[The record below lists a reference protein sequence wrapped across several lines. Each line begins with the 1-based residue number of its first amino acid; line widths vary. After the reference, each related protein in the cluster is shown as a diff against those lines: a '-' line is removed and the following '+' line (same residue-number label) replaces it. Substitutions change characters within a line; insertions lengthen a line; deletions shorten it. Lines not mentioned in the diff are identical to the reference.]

1 MKMKVLILN
10 GNKEKDPEIDELYDS
25 IVNEMSKRDWETNAF
40 ILKEIKIAPCQG
52 CFGCWIQTPGECII
66 KDYEAEIIKMMVQSD
81 LIIHYTPITFG
92 GYSSELKKVI
102 DRSIP
107 VLLPFFTKVKRELHH
122 KHRYENLPSVIVV
135 GILSH
140 PDEEKEKIFK
150 TLVYRNSINMAS
162 PIHEALIHVK
172 GQNPSVFLDGFNKI
186 LTNVEA
192 IQ

>member
-1 MKMKVLILN
+1 MKALILN
-10 GNKEKDPEIDELYDS
+10 GTKEKDPEIDEVYDS
-25 IVNEMSKRDWETNAF
+25 IISEMSKRGWETNAF

-107 VLLPFFTKVKRELHH
+107 VLLPFFTKVKGELHH

-135 GILSH
+135 GILFH
-140 PDEEKEKIFK
+140 PDEEKENVFK

-162 PIHEALIHVK
+162 PIHEVLIHVK
-172 GQNPSVFLDGFNKI
+172 GQNPSEFLDGFNKI